1 MSIADNKSSPEKLP
15 PEKLSSE
22 KVSSDKSSSD
32 TKQAAA
38 VEHRPANVHVL
49 RAGNEDI
56 VVGDN
61 SSLEGSFDTNGS
73 MFVDGLVRRA
83 ELRANLLSIS
93 ASGRVEGEAFVQR
106 AEIAGEFEG
115 TLTCAGEVIM
125 RSTGRVSGHI
135 TCGQLVT
142 HRGAGVDAHISV
154 TGVEALGEAQ
164 PGSSPGFSRG
174 AGQRRFRPSLRRH
187 MRQMAP
193 IMFGVIIALGSIGL
207 MSLMPG

>member
-1 MSIADNKSSPEKLP
+1 MSIADSKSTPEKLP
-15 PEKLSSE
+15 SEKQTPEKA
-22 KVSSDKSSSD
+22 SSD
-32 TKQAAA
+32 TKQAAGA
-38 VEHRPANVHVL
+38 ESRPANVHVL

-142 HRGAGVDAHISV
+142 HRGAGVDAHINV
-154 TGVEALGEAQ
+154 TGVEALGEA
-164 PGSSPGFSRG
+164 SPGLSSGSARG
-174 AGQRRFRPSLRRH
+174 AGGRRLFRPSLRWH

-207 MSLMPG
+207 LSLVPG

>member
-15 PEKLSSE
+15 PEKA
-22 KVSSDKSSSD
+22 SSDKPSSGE
-32 TKQAAA
+32 KHAAGA
-38 VEHRPANVHVL
+38 EARSANVHVL

-142 HRGAGVDAHISV
+142 HRGAGVDAHINV
-154 TGVEALGEAQ
+154 TGVEELREASS
-164 PGSSPGFSRG
+164 GSSHGSARG
-174 AGQRRFRPSLRRH
+174 AGGRRGFRPSLRWH
-187 MRQMAP
+187 VRQMAP

-207 MSLMPG
+207 LSLMPG